1 MGNID
6 IKQLVKNKNIL
17 LVLVCIILSIVV
29 LFFIFGKKVRLEKS
43 TGTPDSTQT
52 ILEPDAEGEK
62 KLTNKIEAYKLEEE
76 EKRRKKRE
84 LEESQVR
91 GADFYFNM
99 QNSDEEYDE
108 KIAQRVQKLRR
119 DPYMEVINEYQPQ
132 GKPVNNASFSNRMR
146 QQLNDIKDEET
157 MNQIIKDA
165 KKEERIRKELEKSK
179 AFRKKL
185 YGKINNPHPE
195 KENQAVEDSPQS
207 AETVFPE
214 VKTNISNGAEQ
225 DSQSETVFIVEDGK
239 RKRKPQFNPEIKEN
253 LIKASIYG
261 DQIIVSGSVVKM
273 RLLEPLWVGGTE
285 IPANTIFSGTAVLGS
300 SRLNVIVKNMQYGK
314 YITPVTFTI
323 YDSDAI
329 EGLNLPNN
337 MKADAARKMEQG
349 LLQGVQLPISS
360 IGTITSEVTSA
371 ITATTQVA
379 KQILSQSLSQ
389 VKVHLK
395 ANYQLFIKEETKE
408 DRLKREE
415 EEAEVKRLYKEMKI
429 QQNTPVRKNPLQSLI
444 ESLE

>member
-1 MGNID
+1 MENIHF
-6 IKQLVKNKNIL
+6 KQLLKNKNTL
-17 LVLVCIILSIVV
+17 LILVCIILAIV
-29 LFFIFGKKVRLEKS
+29 LFIIIFGGKGKS
-43 TGTPDSTQT
+43 GKIAGPSGSSQT
-52 ILEPDAEGEK
+52 ILEPDAKEEERF
-62 KLTNKIEAYKLEEE
+62 TNKKEAYKLEEE

-84 LEESQVR
+84 LENSQVK

-99 QNSDEEYDE
+99 QNLGDEYDGR
-108 KIAQRVQKLRR
+108 IAQRVQKLKR
-119 DPYMEVINEYQPQ
+119 DPYIEVISEYQSSEQPER
-132 GKPVNNASFSNRMR
+132 NTSFSNRMR
-146 QQLNDIKDEET
+146 QQLNEIEDEET
-157 MNQIIKDA
+157 MNQIIKEA
-165 KKEERIRKELEKSK
+165 KKEERIRKELEKNK
-179 AFRKKL
+179 EFRKKL
-185 YGKINNPHPE
+185 YGKINDAYPE
-195 KENQAVEDSPQS
+195 KERQSVKDSFQTT
-207 AETVFPE
+207 ETVFPE
-214 VKTNISNGAEQ
+214 INSNISSETKQ
-225 DSQSETVFIVEDGK
+225 ESKPETVFIIEDGK
-239 RKRKPQFNPEIKEN
+239 RKRKPQFSPEIKEN
-253 LIKASIYG
+253 LIRASIYG

-300 SRLNVIVKNMQYGK
+300 SRLNIIVKNMQYGK

-360 IGTITSEVTSA
+360 IGTVTSEVTSA

-379 KQILSQSLSQ
+379 KQILNQSLSQ

-395 ANYQLFIKEETKE
+395 ANYQLFIKEETRE
-408 DRLKREE
+408 DRRKREE

-429 QQNTPVRKNPLQSLI
+429 QQNSPVRKNPLRSLI